1 MLLFIGIFFGMALIG
16 CSLAVLIEHLIK
28 WHYNRKERK
37 ARLDYPDYFMA
48 KEQLFALS
56 NAWHEQYKKVEE
68 LKGQIQT
75 IASEM
80 IYMTKEG
87 CANAEKELEKLRYD
101 LSFEQHRLDQLKESC
116 TIQRAYFQKLGEK
129 YEINY

>member
-1 MLLFIGIFFGMALIG
+1 MLFIVIFVGGVLVVWGFAELI
-16 CSLAVLIEHLIK
+16 AHLVQ
-28 WHYNRKERK
+28 WHYDRKGRK
-37 ARLDYPDYFMA
+37 ARLDHPDYFMA
-48 KEQLFALS
+48 KEQLLALS
-56 NAWHEQYKKVEE
+56 SAWCEQYKKIEK

-116 TIQRAYFQKLGEK
+116 AIQRAYFQKLGEN

>member
-1 MLLFIGIFFGMALIG
+1 M
-16 CSLAVLIEHLIK
+16 AVLIEHLIK